1 MISQWLFIHAFHFS
15 HQGGVFA
22 GATYIEAA
30 GSAGFDHGVGSL
42 SNGDTTRLGGFP
54 EDKNGWFT

>member
-1 MISQWLFIHAFHFS
+1 MVVHPMPSIK

-30 GSAGFDHGVGSL
+30 GSTGFDHGVGSL